1 MEEHI
6 SKKKYIVNPLNE
18 FIKYV
23 KKKIKEKSLKL
34 RDVFYLADIPI
45 NYGYKLLSGEKRTKQ
60 RDIIIRICYVSNFNV
75 SETNKALKFY
85 EMPVLYNQFLR
96 DSKIIFAFRKR
107 MKGIES
113 LNEYLEKN
121 KLEPLKSCGES

>member
-18 FIKYV
+18 FIKYM

>member
-85 EMPVLYNQFLR
+85 EMTVLYNQFLR

>member
-18 FIKYV
+18 FIKYM

-34 RDVFYLADIPI
+34 RDVFYFADIPI

-107 MKGIES
+107 MKGIET
-113 LNEYLEKN
+113 LNEYLIKN